1 MRNFL
6 AGSLIVAFSLCF
18 PFRGAAAE
26 EGTSSWAQ
34 WHFLGARHLA
44 RNAEGTDVR
53 SVLAEPATQAV
64 LERALSGL
72 ARAAAADAE
81 GAALVRSLFDESL
94 QVESLGALGG
104 PVGPTPSQWTVA
116 LRVGSDRVQ
125 HWMDRWSK
133 VGASVGWPQTKTARA
148 GDWFLGGLGRDQA
161 PDLKPLEDRL
171 ADALSRPSSPDA
183 PWLEVR
189 TGLGHVAN
197 ALDWSPGLPWPVMQ
211 ATVVGRGPNLRT
223 TARLEFERPFEL
235 TLDPWR
241 LPTHTVREPLI
252 SFAAVRGLQPWM
264 EAHPMWRELEWPAP
278 NQLFVWARSL
288 APYATEFA
296 WPLPGAGERIEA
308 AAPRLPAALRARLP
322 WLDFGEV
329 KFLAPLKRL
338 VWQGFP
344 ILVPYINPAA
354 DDGLVTAGI
363 FPVAAD
369 REPAPAELYAEVQ
382 GRTNLLYYHWEL
394 TQPRL
399 GDWESLTGM
408 YAMLARHQPPAT
420 NSVVVR
426 WLQSTN
432 VTVHL
437 GNCVTEI
444 SQVSPREWRA
454 VRTSAVGLTAF
465 ELHRLLRWIDGE
477 QFPRRTPPRPALG
490 VRTDTSPAEPAP
502 QP

>member
-6 AGSLIVAFSLCF
+6 AGSLIVAFSLCL
-18 PFRGAAAE
+18 PCRSGAAE
-26 EGTSSWAQ
+26 EGTSSWGQ

-44 RNAEGTDVR
+44 RSTEATELRG
-53 SVLAEPATQAV
+53 VLAEPATQAV
-64 LERALSGL
+64 LERVLSGL
-72 ARAAAADAE
+72 ARAAATDAE

-94 QVESLGALGG
+94 QVESLGAIGG
-104 PVGPTPSQWTVA
+104 PPGPTPSQWTLA
-116 LRVGSDRVQ
+116 LRVGSDRVP
-125 HWMDRWSK
+125 HWMDGWSK
-133 VGASVGWPQTKTARA
+133 VGVAVGLPQTKTARA

-171 ADALSRPSSPDA
+171 ADALARPSAADT
-183 PWLEVR
+183 PWLDVKASLR
-189 TGLGHVAN
+189 YLANVLG
-197 ALDWSPGLPWPVMQ
+197 WSPALPWPSMQ
-211 ATVVGRGPNLRT
+211 AAVLGRGPNLRT
-223 TARLEFERPFEL
+223 TARFEFERPLEL
-235 TLDPWR
+235 TLDPWQ
-241 LPTHTVREPLI
+241 LPTNTVREPLI
-252 SFAAVRGLQPWM
+252 SFTAVRGIQPWV
-264 EAHPMWRELEWPAP
+264 EADPIWRELEWPAP

-308 AAPRLPAALRARLP
+308 VSTRLPAALRARLA

-338 VWQGFP
+338 TWNGFP
-344 ILVPYINPAA
+344 ILVPYIGPAA
-354 DDGLVTAGI
+354 DDGLVTAGL
-363 FPVAAD
+363 FPVAAE

-399 GDWESLTGM
+399 DDWESLSGM
-408 YAMLARHQPPAT
+408 YAMLARQQPPST

-432 VTVHL
+432 ATAHL

-444 SQVSPREWRA
+444 SRVSPREWRA

-465 ELHRLLRWIDGE
+465 ELHRLLHWIDGD
-477 QFPRRTPPRPALG
+477 QFPRRTPPRSALG
-490 VRTDTSPAEPAP
+490 VRRNVPAP